1 MRCAGLVCLLA
12 LALLLVLNGV
22 ASAALF
28 DADADADALAATE
41 TQALEWFPWG
51 SYLCE
56 FLLPP
61 LVPGDVPRLI
71 FGGLYAPGGSSAA
84 QQHDNLT
91 SKWLKAVF
99 PAANFDW
106 IDLFRYAAPRGQNA
120 LINLQA
126 LHTLA
131 RTAPFV
137 LAKSW
142 GQRLLARAALTAT
155 TYPDR
160 WPVVAVLGATASA
173 AWNLVVEA
181 PGASLVVLLVL
192 PLPWGVVELVEHV
205 GSPAFQFIVFRGL
218 IHPSHH
224 LVSGGAPGARANF
237 WASYRALK
245 AVLDF
250 ATRRYF
256 PTFDD
261 IMGKMDAAARE
272 NHYALVVALNWLGV
286 DHDNGWLDESMRTLR
301 LVLWTGHVVAGLFAL
316 RAFVITNPPL
326 FRRLLSAIPAVHLSN
341 ITFVLQLLNLAQ
353 LLGVGAAVQ
362 LFTTNSFCAR
372 VADQP
377 NFVYW
382 LFNLAQLLGQGAA
395 VRLFSSDGFCAR
407 VADQPNF
414 VYWLFY
420 LAQLLGPQAAVKLF
434 SHNSFAAR
442 INDELGFLQQ
452 LLNLVDVVTA
462 PRAVTLFSSNSFCT
476 RICSVGGLFRAAMF
490 DLIGAFGRDS
500 AVTLLSK
507 NAVSSR
513 IVDKLWF
520 RPRLDQLFQVYTTP
534 AQREKLVSLICILA
548 GVMDR
553 LNDNFFHFA
562 IYVSE
567 PTWTQLKSQALM
579 RITRHTVGEIPS
591 ATWHAVYNGNA

>member
-362 LFTTNSFCAR
+362 LFTTDSFNAR

>member
-1 MRCAGLVCLLA
+1 MMRCAGLVCLLA
-12 LALLLVLNGV
+12 LALLLVLNDV

-326 FRRLLSAIPAVHLSN
+326 FRRLLSAI
-341 ITFVLQLLNLAQ
+341 
-353 LLGVGAAVQ
+353 
-362 LFTTNSFCAR
+362 
-372 VADQP
+372 
-377 NFVYW
+377 
-382 LFNLAQLLGQGAA
+382 
-395 VRLFSSDGFCAR
+395 
-407 VADQPNF
+407 
-414 VYWLFY
+414 
-420 LAQLLGPQAAVKLF
+420 
-434 SHNSFAAR
+434 
-442 INDELGFLQQ
+442 
-452 LLNLVDVVTA
+452 
-462 PRAVTLFSSNSFCT
+462 CT
-476 RICSVGGLFRAAMF
+476 
-490 DLIGAFGRDS
+490 
-500 AVTLLSK
+500 
-507 NAVSSR
+507 
-513 IVDKLWF
+513 
-520 RPRLDQLFQVYTTP
+520 
-534 AQREKLVSLICILA
+534 
-548 GVMDR
+548 
-553 LNDNFFHFA
+553 
-562 IYVSE
+562 
-567 PTWTQLKSQALM
+567 
-579 RITRHTVGEIPS
+579 
-591 ATWHAVYNGNA
+591 